1 MSNLLDKASI
11 ILTPTAYNNGE
22 ALCVKPSDGS
32 GDFDFSRNSAAT
44 RVNAQGLVENVQILS
59 SNLVQ
64 NGDFSEEG
72 VQEVS
77 NGSFSQEGAE
87 LVTNGDFA
95 TDSNWNKGSG
105 WSISG
110 GKATSDGTQVSASY
124 LSQTLSGISQGK
136 QYITE
141 FDIDVISG
149 SFRFNTLGNNLIVTE
164 SGHYVIY
171 STSVSGITLYLEAQV
186 GFTGSID
193 NVSVREV
200 GQDWTLGTGWS
211 IGEDKAIA
219 TSTANSISIYQ
230 NNTVEVGKTYK
241 VTYTVA
247 DYVEGGIYVRV
258 GSGVNGVVRFGNGTY
273 TEYITQAGDNKLYLT
288 TYTTTTLS
296 ITNISV
302 KEVGQNWS
310 VSNSDANNY
319 VEFGDGTARL
329 KFLNVSPITQLMAT
343 APYVSGKK
351 YKLIVDVASVT
362 SGSIKVANAGIDE
375 TFDTVG
381 ISTRIINP
389 TGTSNIEFY
398 RASADVDI
406 TLNSVSLIEITDDTN
421 LPRINYEGFS
431 YQDAL
436 GSEEIVNGDFSNGL
450 TNWTTYGNT
459 SVSNGVATIGASG
472 NSGIYQA
479 ILNQNKSYKV
489 TINVT
494 AYNGVGQAQ
503 IANDNGFVLY
513 TINGLGEQ
521 SFIFEH
527 TIPQL
532 NLIIRGLSNALFSID
547 NVSVKEYLGQ
557 EVVPD
562 SGCGSWLWEPQS
574 TNLITQ
580 SELFS
585 DAYWTKNGV
594 SVLGGFTSPSGDLS
608 AFKLVENTSS
618 VHVIYN
624 PSNAFSSL
632 TDASYSIF
640 VKYSGRQWVR
650 LFCEFGTTSYN
661 SWFDILN
668 GVTGTSSADIS
679 DIQDYGNGWFKITQT
694 NSLDAI
700 NGRYRLYLADADN
713 STTYTGDGV
722 SGVYIWGAQAE
733 NQSYATSYIPTSG
746 STVTRNQDV
755 CINGATGTGL
765 INSTEG
771 VLYAEIARSEE
782 ENLYRLLGID
792 DGTSNNYVKMG
803 FENSRGA
810 FWIRAVINGVT
821 SISSDN
827 ALTSNPNEFYKIAI
841 RYQSGNSA
849 IYINGTSV
857 LTTTT
862 TFSSG
867 NFTALDFNHWNN
879 SLNFFGKTKALAVWK
894 EALSDEELTE
904 LTTI

>member
-59 SNLVQ
+59 SNLVS
-64 NGDFSEEG
+64 NGDFS
-72 VQEVS
+72 
-77 NGSFSQEGAE
+77 QEGSE
-87 LVTNGDFA
+87 LVTNGSFA
-95 TDSNWNKGSG
+95 TDSDWTKQTS

-110 GKATSDGTQVSASY
+110 GSANYDFLSDSKY
-124 LSQTLSGISQGK
+124 IRQTLLNG
-136 QYITE
+136 
-141 FDIDVISG
+141 
-149 SFRFNTLGNNLIVTE
+149 
-164 SGHYVIY
+164 
-171 STSVSGITLYLEAQV
+171 
-186 GFTGSID
+186 GF
-193 NVSVREV
+193 V
-200 GQDWTLGTGWS
+200 
-211 IGEDKAIA
+211 A
-219 TSTANSISIYQ
+219 
-230 NNTVEVGKTYK
+230 GKTYK
-241 VTYTVA
+241 INFEITSGTAYINVSSNASGLISLNTYSVGS
-247 DYVEGGIYVRV
+247 YSIYVTPSISASDLLFYGRNT
-258 GSGVNGVVRFGNGTY
+258 SGTAF
-273 TEYITQAGDNKLYLT
+273 
-288 TYTTTTLS
+288 S

-302 KEVGQNWS
+302 KEVGQNWVFSSGAFITDIGARLTHTPTAGTVSS
-310 VSNSDANNY
+310 VGYSPLVLGNNY
-319 VEFGDGTARL
+319 KMTYE
-329 KFLNVSPITQLMAT
+329 ITESI
-343 APYVSGKK
+343 SG
-351 YKLIVDVASVT
+351 
-362 SGSIKVANAGIDE
+362 GIKINSAVNPTMVG
-375 TFDTVG
+375 TVG
-381 ISTRIINP
+381 VHTKYFKADSPSISISRTNSGGNDVTI
-389 TGTSNIEFY
+389 TNI
-398 RASADVDI
+398 SI
-406 TLNSVSLIEITDDTN
+406 IEITTDTS

-436 GSEEIVNGDFSNGL
+436 GSEEIVNGSFDTDSDWNKASGVTISDGKANAAFGSSGNILRQSLVTFDANKTYKYEFTISN
-450 TNWTTYGNT
+450 YVSGNLKFA
-459 SVSNGVATIGASG
+459 SFIGAINESG
-472 NSGIYQA
+472 NGTYVGYGKPNGTGVNNM
-479 ILNQNKSYKV
+479 ILF
-489 TINVT
+489 
-494 AYNGVGQAQ
+494 G
-503 IANDNGFVLY
+503 
-513 TINGLGEQ
+513 
-521 SFIFEH
+521 SFE
-527 TIPQL
+527 
-532 NLIIRGLSNALFSID
+532 GSID

-694 NSLDAI
+694 NSLDAA
-700 NGRYRLYLADADN
+700 NGRYRFYLADADN

-733 NQSYATSYIPTSG
+733 NQSYATSYIPTEG

-755 CINGATGTGL
+755 CTNGGSLAS

-771 VLYAEIARSEE
+771 VLYAEIAAFDDDSLGRYITISDGVL
-782 ENLYRLLGID
+782 NSNAIRLLYHN
-792 DGTSNNYVKMG
+792 SN
-803 FENSRGA
+803 
-810 FWIRAVINGVT
+810 AVYFQKIVNGVRTTNLATT
-821 SISSDN
+821 SITKTDFN
-827 ALTSNPNEFYKIAI
+827 KIAI
-841 RYQSGNSA
+841 RYNSTDVSA
-849 IYINGTSV
+849 FVNGVNISNNADTNIISPNTLNV
-857 LTTTT
+857 LEFENVTES
-862 TFSSG
+862 F
-867 NFTALDFNHWNN
+867 
-879 SLNFFGKTKALAVWK
+879 FFGKTKCVAVWK
-894 EALSDEELTE
+894 EALTDEELTE